1 MQRICAWCGTEL
13 GLKEPLQNTDVAA
26 TICQGC
32 AEHLVAYRNPVLV
45 VSPKW
50 ARLYEELVELLKD
63 RPDIQV
69 VLDRRELTGGGEIE
83 TDRKGTDRRRSQPPF
98 ALE

>member
-32 AEHLVAYRNPVLV
+32 AEHLVAYRSPVLV
-45 VSPKW
+45 VNQKW

-69 VLDRRELTGGGEIE
+69 VLDRREPTGEEGGWN
-83 TDRKGTDRRRSQPPF
+83 GPNRRRTQPPF